1 MVNLMEKEFIFI
13 LMDLIIKEISLM
25 DCMKDKVYFGI
36 KRMDLHI
43 KVNGKQEN
51 PMEMVNRHSQGLESM
66 KVALLMD
73 LNKETEK

>member
-1 MVNLMEKEFIFI
+1 
-13 LMDLIIKEISLM
+13 MDY
-25 DCMKDKVYFGI
+25 MKDKVYFGI

-51 PMEMVNRHSQGLESM
+51 PMEMVGKYSQGLESM
-66 KVALLMD
+66 KAGLLMD

>member
-1 MVNLMEKEFIFI
+1 
-13 LMDLIIKEISLM
+13 M